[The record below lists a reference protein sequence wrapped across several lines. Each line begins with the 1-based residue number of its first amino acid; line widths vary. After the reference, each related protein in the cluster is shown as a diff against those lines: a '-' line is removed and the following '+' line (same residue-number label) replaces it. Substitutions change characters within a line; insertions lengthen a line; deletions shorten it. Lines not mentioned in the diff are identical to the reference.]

1 MVAEVLC
8 GMVQGVEGQ
17 LITVQADVSEGL
29 PVFHMTGSLSGEV
42 KEARE
47 RVRTALKNT
56 GFRLPPKRIAV
67 NLAPSDLKKAGT
79 FFDLSIAVALL
90 AALQIIPG
98 ELTEGL
104 LFLGE
109 LSLDGVLLPVHGV
122 LPVLKKGMEEGYTT
136 YVIPQE
142 NIKEAGLLPGI
153 SVFGFHTLKEVVSWL
168 LDKESR
174 APFCGE
180 SAIDK
185 EKSLRENRPEDS
197 LSPDFT
203 DVKGQ
208 ALAKRALEIAVAGFH
223 NILLDGPP
231 GAGKSMLAACVPGIM
246 PEMTEEEMIETTVIY
261 SVRGLIHN
269 DTGLISRRPFRAP
282 STATTPAGM
291 FGGGLSP
298 KPGEV
303 SLAHHG
309 VLFLDEFPE
318 FKKDVIEMFRVTLEE
333 HRVALSRSGRRLVF
347 PADFLLIAAANPC
360 ACGYFPDK
368 ERCRCTPR
376 EIIRYQNRLSGPILD
391 RMDLFARCEVVP
403 YQVLLKTGKEEPS
416 EKIRNRVQEAWER
429 QRARFSE
436 RQPWFNGRMNIRE
449 TERFCRT
456 DEEGKQMLEE
466 AFKHIKMSG
475 RAYHRV
481 LRVARTIADLA
492 GEDRI
497 RKEHLAEALLYRNT
511 SDFRVEQ

>member
-185 EKSLRENRPEDS
+185 EKSLRKNRPEDS

-456 DEEGKQMLEE
+456 DEEGKRMLEE